1 MASTE
6 TLTVTLP
13 TELARTVRASVESGE
28 YPTTNEIL
36 REALDDWSRQR
47 ADGHW
52 DVAAL
57 REAVRIGDESGP
69 SIPAEQVYAEL
80 RAVIDEYRVQTS

>member
-13 TELARTVRASVESGE
+13 ADLARTVRASVESGE
-28 YPTTNEIL
+28 YPTTSEIM
-36 REALDDWSRQR
+36 REALSDWSRQR
-47 ADGHW
+47 AGGHW

-80 RAVIDEYRVQTS
+80 RAVIDEYRIQTS

>member
-13 TELARTVRASVESGE
+13 AELARTVRASVESGE
-28 YPTTNEIL
+28 YPTTNEIM

-47 ADGHW
+47 SGEHW
-52 DVAAL
+52 DLMAL

-69 SIPAEQVYAEL
+69 SIPAEEVYAEL
-80 RAVIDEYRVQTS
+80 RAVIDEYRVQAS